1 MRNILLVLF
10 STLVL
15 TSCASIQ
22 SMMGM
27 NYSSQQR
34 SYSSIVEYLYPY
46 ERGEINIEPKIPNLN
61 VPLKIGVA
69 FVPETCRT
77 FRRHDLNENLKSNLL
92 QRVSHKFK
100 EKNIIEKVE
109 VIPSTY
115 FKRKGSFNNL
125 RYIKKEFDVD
135 IIVLISYDQIQYTD
149 RTSLSVIYH
158 LTVFGK
164 YVIKG
169 DKNDTVTLLDVAVYD
184 INSEEL
190 LFKSRGYSKIKSD
203 VASAFVSEE
212 LRINSQKGFNN
223 GINNMIVNLDYEL
236 IRFRDKIQK
245 KEVAVNVRYRRG
257 YSGGGSVN
265 IYGLLAIFILMSV
278 VRIYKSRE

>member
-1 MRNILLVLF
+1 MRNIYLILF
-10 STLVL
+10 STLLL
-15 TSCASIQ
+15 TGCANIQ

-27 NYSSQQR
+27 NYSNQQR
-34 SYSSIVEYLYPY
+34 SYSSIVEYLYPN

-61 VPLKIGVA
+61 IPLKIGVA
-69 FVPETCRT
+69 FVPESCGT

-92 QRVSHKFK
+92 QRVAHKFNDK
-100 EKNIIEKVE
+100 KIIEKVE

-115 FKRKGSFNNL
+115 FRRKGGFEDL
-125 RYIKKEFDVD
+125 RNIKKEFDVD
-135 IIVLISYDQIQYTD
+135 IFVLLSYDQIQYTD
-149 RTSLSVIYH
+149 RTNLSVIYH

-164 YVIKG
+164 YLIKG

-212 LRINSQKGFNN
+212 LRINSQKGFED

-236 IRFRDKIQK
+236 VRFKEKIQK
-245 KEVAVNVRYRRG
+245 KEVAVNVNYRRG
-257 YSGGGSVN
+257 YSGGGSMNVP
-265 IYGLLAIFILMSV
+265 GLLAIFILLGFLRYYRSHV
-278 VRIYKSRE
+278 